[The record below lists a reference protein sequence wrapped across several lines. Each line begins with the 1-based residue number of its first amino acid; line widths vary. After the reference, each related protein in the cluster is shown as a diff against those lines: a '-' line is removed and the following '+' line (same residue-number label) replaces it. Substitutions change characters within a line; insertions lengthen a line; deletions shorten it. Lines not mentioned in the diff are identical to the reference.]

1 MAITKSDV
9 LTAIEKLEQQG
20 DTPTNA
26 NILAITGGSNATVQ
40 KYRSEIMAERQYQA
54 VQSRIVLNDNDIK
67 KLTAT
72 FNDLLAVRLGGVSN
86 ELTDIIKQLE
96 TTNRQLSADL
106 DDTQEQLKH
115 AKKQLA
121 SREATINELKN
132 EVVFIQKNH
141 AKEREE
147 LNEKLVEMYKQS
159 GKIELLTER
168 LATAEK
174 ENKELKYIIENSQA
188 KTQFRP

>member
-9 LTAIEKLEQQG
+9 LTAIEQLEQNG
-20 DTPTNA
+20 DSPTNA

-40 KYRSEIMAERQYQA
+40 KYRSEIMVERKHQA
-54 VQSRIVLNDNDIK
+54 VQSRIVLNDTDIK
-67 KLTAT
+67 KLTAA
-72 FNDLLAVRLGGVSN
+72 FNDLLSLRLEGVSS
-86 ELTDIIKQLE
+86 ELTDIMKQLE
-96 TTNRQLSADL
+96 ATNRQLSTDL